1 MAKPKRVNPFYILLV
16 LAGATFA
23 ITAFAY
29 GVMTVRQLQAS
40 RMAGYELPDREGQSS
55 SSLFESLENDKFSQ
69 VLSKYGAQVMVG
81 ELILLTIGTVGA
93 IAYDQRL
100 DRLDADAERHPAGQ
114 HADESSPS
122 TNQLNQ

>member
-1 MAKPKRVNPFYILLV
+1 MAKKKHVNPFYILLV
-16 LAGATFA
+16 IAGAAFA

-40 RMAGYELPDREGQSS
+40 RMAGYDPPADASEKSLYASADNDR
-55 SSLFESLENDKFSQ
+55 FSEI
-69 VLSKYGAQVMVG
+69 VSKYGGQLMVG

-100 DRLDADAERHPAGQ
+100 DRQEEQEKDNATPTTEGRVL
-114 HADESSPS
+114 
-122 TNQLNQ
+122 